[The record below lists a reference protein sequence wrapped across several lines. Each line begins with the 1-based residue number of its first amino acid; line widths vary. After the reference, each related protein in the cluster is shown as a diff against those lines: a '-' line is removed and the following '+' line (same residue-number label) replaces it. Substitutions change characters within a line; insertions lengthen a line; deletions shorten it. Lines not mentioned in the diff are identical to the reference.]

1 MNVIFVT
8 SRYFAKASMDFSI
21 LLGKFLGFPTLMKP
35 VSPGSRV
42 DFIIQVGDEVDLKNS
57 DLS

>member
-8 SRYFAKASMDFSI
+8 LRYFAKASMDFSI
-21 LLGKFLGFPTLMKP
+21 LLGKFLGFPILMKP